1 MDKSSNAAKLT
12 SVALITLM
20 IGMTASFGLSDGD
33 SIVDL
38 ADSKEFYSHET
49 SNIPGSDSGSVFS
62 NSTMALMEDTT
73 CVVAHD
79 NTLRCWG
86 KIGDG
91 SYQSGYAAIQPVP
104 ALVPGANS
112 PFWPAQ
118 RSIDHNVTAEWV
130 AIDGSALH
138 SCGITASPVSTPI
151 EPARYNLLCWG
162 EGDNYNLNA
171 CYGNCHI
178 PQKPALPLN
187 THTVEVATGYRHTC
201 SISPVRGQ
209 DIDDSSVYCWGRNW
223 NGQLGQGNYYDD
235 RTPDVVPLPQGSVP
249 VSIASGYSHSCTL
262 LSDGEAMCWGNNDAG
277 QLGTVSLVNESSPAS
292 VRVTPVGSSI
302 AQIVAGGNSTCAL
315 LDDGSV
321 SCWGSNWQG
330 ILGDGTTTSTW
341 STSSNVILPTGRTA
355 ISIDMHYQSAC
366 AILDDNSLYCW
377 GSNNVG
383 QLGQTATGNSYDSA
397 GGRISTL
404 PVEIDLGQGVASV
417 AVGYNHTC
425 AITLAEELFC
435 WGRNNWGQ
443 IGIGNFSYSEPSNNG
458 LVDLGPTDWACTGN
472 CLPGFTP
479 NSSLPSQAPGL
490 SDRDPD
496 GDGIMSLFDSHPL
509 ISDCEAG
516 YFSTD
521 NTGCIPA
528 DPGHYVPSSGQV
540 SQIPC
545 PIGTYQPNGGQSEC
559 MDASPG
565 HYTIVP
571 ISATE
576 QYPCHAGTY
585 LPSSGQYAENDT
597 VSGYA
602 FDTRPIDGLGTL
614 VAEICISNSPGHYSD
629 FGSPDEVPCPPGT
642 YQPNPGYTYCI
653 ETTPGYYTGD
663 SGNTGETPC
672 EGGTYQPNPGQS
684 SCFSASPGHKA
695 SPNSLQQDECTPGTY
710 SDEFGLEECK
720 LADPGY
726 YTTEFGATT
735 QTPCLPGEYQP
746 TPGQT
751 SCIATYPGHYSSE
764 PGTAHQIGCEPGT
777 FETERGAT
785 SCSGVTDPG
794 HYSQLGA
801 SSQQECEPGT
811 YAPYSAMGECTLSDP
826 GSHVPLNAS
835 LDQLPCPPGQYQPN
849 SGESSCLSAEPG
861 HYSGEGA
868 TQQVACQPGSF
879 QSQSEA
885 TSCELAQPGNFVIES
900 GATEDTPCGPGEYQ
914 DEPGAIT
921 CKPAGPGTYSDS
933 PGLAEPTPCPPGT
946 YQPLTGQS
954 ECTLADRGQHV
965 PERGATSQTPCE
977 RGTYQPES
985 GMSEC
990 LDASPG
996 HFVSKTG
1003 QTSQEPCLPGNFQP
1017 LPGAV
1022 GCIAAEPGNYVAEA
1036 GASSQTACASGETQS
1051 QYGQTSC
1058 EEGEQLVMIVGGVA
1072 GLAIVLMVLFMQSQ
1086 KKPKGRV
1093 RKGAKRRKQAPRP
1106 RKVRESS
1113 EEE

>member
-1 MDKSSNAAKLT
+1 MDKPSNTAKLT

-20 IGMTASFGLSDGD
+20 IGMTASFGFSEGD
-33 SIVDL
+33 SATELD
-38 ADSKEFYSHET
+38 DSEQFYSHV
-49 SNIPGSDSGSVFS
+49 SSHIPGSDSGSVFS
-62 NSTMALMEDTT
+62 NSTMAVMEGTT

-86 KIGDG
+86 RIGDG

-104 ALVPGANS
+104 ELVTGANS

-138 SCGITASPVSTPI
+138 SCGITATPVTTPI
-151 EPARYNLLCWG
+151 EDELSNLLCWG
-162 EGDNYNLNA
+162 QGDNYNLD

-178 PQKPALPLN
+178 PQTPAFPSN
-187 THTVEVATGYRHTC
+187 VHTVEVATGYMHTC
-201 SISPVRGQ
+201 SISPARGQ

-223 NGQLGQGNYYDD
+223 NGQLGHGDYIDD
-235 RTPDVVPLPQGSVP
+235 PLPDTVSLPQGSVP
-249 VSIASGYSHSCTL
+249 TSIVSGYSHSCTL

-277 QLGTVSLVNESSPAS
+277 QLGTISLLNESSPAS
-292 VRVTPVGSSI
+292 VRITPSASSI

-315 LDDGSV
+315 MDDGSV
-321 SCWGSNWQG
+321 RCWGGNSKG
-330 ILGDGTTTSTW
+330 ELGDGTTTSSW
-341 STSSNVILPTGRTA
+341 DASSSVILPTGRTA
-355 ISIDMHYQSAC
+355 ISIDMHYQNVC
-366 AILDDNSLYCW
+366 AILDDNSLFCW

-383 QLGQTATGNSYDSA
+383 QLGQMTTGNSYDSV

-425 AITLAEELFC
+425 AITLAEDLFC
-435 WGRNNWGQ
+435 WGKNNWGQ
-443 IGIGNFSYSEPSNNG
+443 IGIGNYSNSVSASNG

-472 CLPGFTP
+472 CLPNFTP

-496 GDGIMSLFDSHPL
+496 GDGMMSLFDPYPL
-509 ISDCEAG
+509 ISNCEAG
-516 YFSTD
+516 HYATD

-528 DPGHYVPSSGQV
+528 DPGHYVPSSGQN

-545 PIGTYQPNGGQSEC
+545 PIGTYQPNSGQSEC

-565 HYTIVP
+565 YYTIIP
-571 ISATE
+571 TAAIE

-602 FDTRPIDGLGTL
+602 FDSRLIDGHGTL

-642 YQPNPGYTYCI
+642 YQPNSGYTYCI
-653 ETTPGYYTGD
+653 QTTPGYFTGD
-663 SGNTGETPC
+663 SGNTVETPC

-684 SCFSASPGHKA
+684 SCFFASPGHQA
-695 SPNSLQQDECTPGTY
+695 PPNSLQQDECTPGTY

-720 LADPGY
+720 MADPGY
-726 YTTEFGATT
+726 YVTEFGATT

-751 SCIATYPGHYSSE
+751 SCIATYSGHYSSE
-764 PGTAHQIGCEPGT
+764 PGTAFQIGCEPGT

-785 SCSGVTDPG
+785 SCSGVTEPG

-811 YAPYSAMGECTLSDP
+811 YAPYSGMGECLLSDP
-826 GSHVPLNAS
+826 GSHVPLNSS
-835 LDQLPCPPGQYQPN
+835 LDQLPCPPGHYQPY
-849 SGESSCLSAEPG
+849 SGQATCLSAEPG
-861 HYSGEGA
+861 HYSEEGA
-868 TQQVACQPGSF
+868 TEQMACQPGSY

-885 TSCELAQPGNFVIES
+885 TSCDMSQPGNFVPQS
-900 GATEDTPCGPGEYQ
+900 AATEQTPCAPGEYQ
-914 DEPGAIT
+914 NEPGAII
-921 CKPAGPGTYSDS
+921 CIPADQGTYSDS
-933 PGLAEPTPCPPGT
+933 SGLAEATPCPPGT
-946 YQPLTGQS
+946 YQPLTAQA
-954 ECTLADRGQHV
+954 ECILADRGHHV
-965 PERGATSQTPCE
+965 AEAGAISQTPCE

-990 LDASPG
+990 LSATRG
-996 HFVSKTG
+996 HYVSDTG
-1003 QTSQEPCLPGNFQP
+1003 QISQVPCTPGNFQP
-1017 LPGAV
+1017 MTGAV
-1022 GCIAAEPGNYVAEA
+1022 GCVAAEPGHFVADS
-1036 GASSQTACASGETQS
+1036 ASFSQTACSNGETQS
-1051 QYGQTSC
+1051 KYGQTSC
-1058 EEGEQLVMIVGGVA
+1058 EEGSDLVMIVGGIAAVA
-1072 GLAIVLMVLFMQSQ
+1072 VLLMIMFMQSQ
-1086 KKPKGRV
+1086 KKPKRIGM
-1093 RKGAKRRKQAPRP
+1093 KGGKRRKKTQGPRQ
-1106 RKVRESS
+1106 VHDT

>member
-1 MDKSSNAAKLT
+1 MDKPSNTAKLT

-20 IGMTASFGLSDGD
+20 IGMTASFGFSEGD
-33 SIVDL
+33 SATELD
-38 ADSKEFYSHET
+38 DSEQFYSHV
-49 SNIPGSDSGSVFS
+49 SSHIPGSDSGSVFS
-62 NSTMALMEDTT
+62 NSTMAVMEGTT

-86 KIGDG
+86 RIGDG

-104 ALVPGANS
+104 ELVTGANS

-138 SCGITASPVSTPI
+138 SCGITATPVTTPI
-151 EPARYNLLCWG
+151 EDELSNLLCWG
-162 EGDNYNLNA
+162 QGDNYNLD

-178 PQKPALPLN
+178 PQTPAFPSN
-187 THTVEVATGYRHTC
+187 VHTVEVATGYMHTC
-201 SISPVRGQ
+201 SISPARGQ

-223 NGQLGQGNYYDD
+223 NGQLGHGDYIDD
-235 RTPDVVPLPQGSVP
+235 PLPDTVSLPQGSVP
-249 VSIASGYSHSCTL
+249 TSIVSGYSHSCTL

-277 QLGTVSLVNESSPAS
+277 QLGTISLLNESSPAS
-292 VRVTPVGSSI
+292 VRITPSASSI

-315 LDDGSV
+315 MDDGSV
-321 SCWGSNWQG
+321 RCWGGNSKG
-330 ILGDGTTTSTW
+330 ELGDGTTTSSW
-341 STSSNVILPTGRTA
+341 DASSSVILPTGRTA
-355 ISIDMHYQSAC
+355 ISIDMHYQNVC
-366 AILDDNSLYCW
+366 AILDDNSLFCW

-383 QLGQTATGNSYDSA
+383 QLGQMTTGNSYDSV

-425 AITLAEELFC
+425 AITLAEDLFC
-435 WGRNNWGQ
+435 WGKNNWGQ
-443 IGIGNFSYSEPSNNG
+443 IGIGNYSNSVSASNG

-472 CLPGFTP
+472 CLPNFTP

-496 GDGIMSLFDSHPL
+496 GDGMMSLFDPYPL
-509 ISDCEAG
+509 ISNCEAG
-516 YFSTD
+516 HYATD

-528 DPGHYVPSSGQV
+528 DPGHYVPSSGQN

-545 PIGTYQPNGGQSEC
+545 PIGTYQPNSGQSEC

-565 HYTIVP
+565 YYTIIP
-571 ISATE
+571 TAAIE

-602 FDTRPIDGLGTL
+602 FDSRLIDGHGTL

-642 YQPNPGYTYCI
+642 YQPNSGYTYCI
-653 ETTPGYYTGD
+653 QTTPGYFTGD
-663 SGNTGETPC
+663 SGNTVETPC

-684 SCFSASPGHKA
+684 SCFFASPGYQA
-695 SPNSLQQDECTPGTY
+695 PPNSLQQDECTPGTY

-720 LADPGY
+720 MADPGY
-726 YTTEFGATT
+726 YVTEFGATT

-751 SCIATYPGHYSSE
+751 SCIATYSGHYSSE
-764 PGTAHQIGCEPGT
+764 PGTAFQIGCEPGT

-785 SCSGVTDPG
+785 SCSGVTEPG

-811 YAPYSAMGECTLSDP
+811 YAPYSGMGECLLSDP
-826 GSHVPLNAS
+826 GSHVPLNSS
-835 LDQLPCPPGQYQPN
+835 LDQLPCPPGHYQSY
-849 SGESSCLSAEPG
+849 SGQATCLSAEPG
-861 HYSGEGA
+861 HYSEEGA
-868 TQQVACQPGSF
+868 TEQMACQPGSY

-885 TSCELAQPGNFVIES
+885 TSCDMSQPGNFVPQS
-900 GATEDTPCGPGEYQ
+900 AATEQTPCAPGEYQ
-914 DEPGAIT
+914 NEPGAII
-921 CKPAGPGTYSDS
+921 CIPADQGTYSDS
-933 PGLAEPTPCPPGT
+933 SGLAEATPCPPGT
-946 YQPLTGQS
+946 YQPLTAQA
-954 ECTLADRGQHV
+954 ECILADRGHHV
-965 PERGATSQTPCE
+965 AEAGAISQTPCE

-990 LDASPG
+990 LSATRG
-996 HFVSKTG
+996 HYVSDTG
-1003 QTSQEPCLPGNFQP
+1003 QISQVPCTPGNFQP
-1017 LPGAV
+1017 MTGAV
-1022 GCIAAEPGNYVAEA
+1022 GCVAAEPGHFVADS
-1036 GASSQTACASGETQS
+1036 ASFSQTACSNGETQS
-1051 QYGQTSC
+1051 KYGQTSC
-1058 EEGEQLVMIVGGVA
+1058 EEGSDLVMIVGGIAAVA
-1072 GLAIVLMVLFMQSQ
+1072 VLLMIMFMQSQ
-1086 KKPKGRV
+1086 KKPKRIGK
-1093 RKGAKRRKQAPRP
+1093 KGGKRRKKTQGPRQ
-1106 RKVRESS
+1106 VHDT

>member
-1 MDKSSNAAKLT
+1 MDKPLNTAKLT

-20 IGMTASFGLSDGD
+20 IGMTASFGLSEGD
-33 SIVDL
+33 SATELD
-38 ADSKEFYSHET
+38 DSKQFYSHVT
-49 SNIPGSDSGSVFS
+49 SHIPGSDSGSVFS
-62 NSTMALMEDTT
+62 NSTMAVMEGTT

-86 KIGDG
+86 RIGDG
-91 SYQSGYAAIQPVP
+91 TYQSGYAAIQPVP
-104 ALVPGANS
+104 ELIAGANS

-138 SCGITASPVSTPI
+138 SCGITATPVTTPI
-151 EPARYNLLCWG
+151 EDELSNLLCWG
-162 EGDNYNLNA
+162 QGDNYNLD
-171 CYGNCHI
+171 CFGNCHI
-178 PQKPALPLN
+178 PQTPELPSN
-187 THTVEVATGYRHTC
+187 THTVEVATGYLHTC
-201 SISPVRGQ
+201 SISPARGQ

-223 NGQLGQGNYYDD
+223 NGQLGHGDYIDD
-235 RTPDVVPLPQGSVP
+235 PLPDTVSLPQGSVP
-249 VSIASGYSHSCTL
+249 TSIVSGYSHSCTL
-262 LSDGEAMCWGNNDAG
+262 LSDGQAMCWGNNDAG
-277 QLGTVSLVNESSPAS
+277 QLGTISLLNESSPAS
-292 VRVTPVGSSI
+292 VRITPSASSI

-315 LDDGSV
+315 MDDGSV
-321 SCWGSNWQG
+321 RCWGGNSKG
-330 ILGDGTTTSTW
+330 ELGDGTTTSSW
-341 STSSNVILPTGRTA
+341 DSSSSVILPTGRTA
-355 ISIDMHYQSAC
+355 ISIDMHYQNVC
-366 AILDDNSLYCW
+366 AILDDNSLFCW

-383 QLGQTATGNSYDSA
+383 QLGQMTTGNSYDSV

-425 AITLAEELFC
+425 AITLAEDLFC
-435 WGRNNWGQ
+435 WGQNNWGQ
-443 IGIGNFSYSEPSNNG
+443 IGIGNYSNTVSASNG

-472 CLPGFTP
+472 CLPNFTP

-496 GDGIMSLFDSHPL
+496 GDGMMSLFDPYPL
-509 ISDCEAG
+509 ISNCEAG
-516 YFSTD
+516 HYATD
-521 NTGCIPA
+521 NTACIPA
-528 DPGHYVPSSGQV
+528 DPGYYVPSSGQN

-545 PIGTYQPNGGQSEC
+545 PIGTYQPNSGQSEC

-565 HYTIVP
+565 YYTIIP
-571 ISATE
+571 TAAIE

-602 FDTRPIDGLGTL
+602 FDSRLIDGHGTL

-629 FGSPDEVPCPPGT
+629 FGSPDEVPCPPGS
-642 YQPNPGYTYCI
+642 YQPNSGYTYCI
-653 ETTPGYYTGD
+653 QTTPGYFTSD
-663 SGNTGETPC
+663 SGNTVETPC

-684 SCFSASPGHKA
+684 SCFFASPGYQA

-720 LADPGY
+720 MADPGY
-726 YTTEFGATT
+726 YATEFGATT

-751 SCIATYPGHYSSE
+751 SCIATYSGHYSSE
-764 PGTAHQIGCEPGT
+764 PGTAFQIGCEPGT

-785 SCSGVTDPG
+785 SCSGVTETG

-811 YAPYSAMGECTLSDP
+811 YAPYSGMGECLLSDP
-826 GSHVPLNAS
+826 GSHVPLNSS
-835 LDQLPCPPGQYQPN
+835 LDQLPCPPGHYQPY
-849 SGESSCLSAEPG
+849 SGQATCLSAEPG
-861 HYSGEGA
+861 HYSEEGA
-868 TQQVACQPGSF
+868 IEQMACQPGSY

-885 TSCELAQPGNFVIES
+885 TSCDMSQPGNFVPQSAAIEQ
-900 GATEDTPCGPGEYQ
+900 TPCAPGEYQ
-914 DEPGAIT
+914 NEPGAII
-921 CKPAGPGTYSDS
+921 CIPADQGTYSDFS
-933 PGLAEPTPCPPGT
+933 GLAEATPCPPGT
-946 YQPLTGQS
+946 YQPLTAQA
-954 ECTLADRGQHV
+954 ECILADRGHHV
-965 PERGATSQTPCE
+965 AEAGAISQTPCE

-1022 GCIAAEPGNYVAEA
+1022 GCIAAEPGNFVAVA
-1036 GASSQTACASGETQS
+1036 GAISQTACSSGETQPE
-1051 QYGQTSC
+1051 YGQTSC
-1058 EEGEQLVMIVGGVA
+1058 EEGNQLVIIAGGVA
-1072 GLAIVLMVLFMQSQ
+1072 VLVIVLMVFFMQSQ

-1093 RKGAKRRKQAPRP
+1093 RKGSKRRKTAPSP
-1106 RKVRESS
+1106 RQVRLSS

>member
-1 MDKSSNAAKLT
+1 MDKPSNTAKLT

-20 IGMTASFGLSDGD
+20 IGMTASFGFSEGD
-33 SIVDL
+33 SATELD
-38 ADSKEFYSHET
+38 DSEQFYSHV
-49 SNIPGSDSGSVFS
+49 SSHIPGSDSGSVFS
-62 NSTMALMEDTT
+62 NSTMAVMEGTT

-86 KIGDG
+86 RIGDG

-104 ALVPGANS
+104 ELVTGANS

-138 SCGITASPVSTPI
+138 SCGITATPVTTPI
-151 EPARYNLLCWG
+151 EDELSNLLCWG
-162 EGDNYNLNA
+162 QGDNYNLD

-178 PQKPALPLN
+178 PQTPAFPSN
-187 THTVEVATGYRHTC
+187 VHTVEVATGYMHTC
-201 SISPVRGQ
+201 SISPARGQ

-223 NGQLGQGNYYDD
+223 NGQLGHGDYIDD
-235 RTPDVVPLPQGSVP
+235 PLPDTVSLPQGSVP
-249 VSIASGYSHSCTL
+249 TSIVSGYSHSCTL

-277 QLGTVSLVNESSPAS
+277 QLGTISLLNESSPAS
-292 VRVTPVGSSI
+292 VRITPSASSI

-315 LDDGSV
+315 MDDGSV
-321 SCWGSNWQG
+321 RCWGGNSKG
-330 ILGDGTTTSTW
+330 ELGDGTTTSSW
-341 STSSNVILPTGRTA
+341 DASSSVILPTGRTA
-355 ISIDMHYQSAC
+355 ISIDMHYQNVC
-366 AILDDNSLYCW
+366 AILDDNSLFCW

-383 QLGQTATGNSYDSA
+383 QLGQMTTGNSYDSV

-425 AITLAEELFC
+425 AITLAEDLFC
-435 WGRNNWGQ
+435 WGKNNWGQ
-443 IGIGNFSYSEPSNNG
+443 IGIGNYSNSVSASNG

-472 CLPGFTP
+472 CLPNFTP

-496 GDGIMSLFDSHPL
+496 GDGMMSLFDPYPL
-509 ISDCEAG
+509 ISNCEAG
-516 YFSTD
+516 HYATD

-528 DPGHYVPSSGQV
+528 DPGHYVPSSGQN

-545 PIGTYQPNGGQSEC
+545 PIGTYQPNSGQSEC

-565 HYTIVP
+565 YYTIIP
-571 ISATE
+571 TAAIE

-602 FDTRPIDGLGTL
+602 FDSRLIDGHGTL

-642 YQPNPGYTYCI
+642 YQPNSGYTYCI
-653 ETTPGYYTGD
+653 QTTPGYFTGD
-663 SGNTGETPC
+663 SGNTVETPC

-684 SCFSASPGHKA
+684 SCFFASPGYQA
-695 SPNSLQQDECTPGTY
+695 PPNSLQQDECTPGTY

-720 LADPGY
+720 MADPGY
-726 YTTEFGATT
+726 YVTEFGATT

-751 SCIATYPGHYSSE
+751 SCIATYSGHYSSE
-764 PGTAHQIGCEPGT
+764 PGTAFQIGCEPGT

-785 SCSGVTDPG
+785 SCSGVTEPG

-811 YAPYSAMGECTLSDP
+811 YAPYSGMGECLLSDP
-826 GSHVPLNAS
+826 GSHVPLNSS
-835 LDQLPCPPGQYQPN
+835 LDQLPCPPGHYQPY
-849 SGESSCLSAEPG
+849 SGQATCLSAEPG
-861 HYSGEGA
+861 HYSEEGA
-868 TQQVACQPGSF
+868 TEQMACQPGSY
-879 QSQSEA
+879 QSQSET
-885 TSCELAQPGNFVIES
+885 TSCDMSQPGNFVPQS
-900 GATEDTPCGPGEYQ
+900 AATEQTPCAPGEYQ
-914 DEPGAIT
+914 NEPGAII
-921 CKPAGPGTYSDS
+921 CIPADQGTYSDS
-933 PGLAEPTPCPPGT
+933 SGLAEATPCPPGT
-946 YQPLTGQS
+946 YQPLTAQA
-954 ECTLADRGQHV
+954 ECILADRGHHV
-965 PERGATSQTPCE
+965 AEAGAISQTPCE

-990 LDASPG
+990 LSATRG
-996 HFVSKTG
+996 HYVSDTG
-1003 QTSQEPCLPGNFQP
+1003 QISQVPCTPGNFQP
-1017 LPGAV
+1017 MTGAV
-1022 GCIAAEPGNYVAEA
+1022 GCVAAEPGHFVADS
-1036 GASSQTACASGETQS
+1036 ASFSQTACSNGETQS
-1051 QYGQTSC
+1051 KYGQTSC
-1058 EEGEQLVMIVGGVA
+1058 EEGSDLVMIVGGIAAVA
-1072 GLAIVLMVLFMQSQ
+1072 VLLMIMFMQSQ
-1086 KKPKGRV
+1086 KKPKRIGK
-1093 RKGAKRRKQAPRP
+1093 KGGKRRKKTQGPRQ
-1106 RKVRESS
+1106 VHDT

>member
-1 MDKSSNAAKLT
+1 MDKPSNTAKLT
-12 SVALITLM
+12 SMALITLM
-20 IGMTASFGLSDGD
+20 IGMTASFGFSEGD
-33 SIVDL
+33 SATELD
-38 ADSKEFYSHET
+38 DSEQFYSHV
-49 SNIPGSDSGSVFS
+49 SSHIPGSDSGSVFS
-62 NSTMALMEDTT
+62 NSTMAVMEGTT

-86 KIGDG
+86 RIGDG

-104 ALVPGANS
+104 ELVTGANS

-138 SCGITASPVSTPI
+138 SCGITATPVTTPI
-151 EPARYNLLCWG
+151 EDELSNLLCWG
-162 EGDNYNLNA
+162 QGDNYNLD

-178 PQKPALPLN
+178 PQTPAFPSN
-187 THTVEVATGYRHTC
+187 VHTVEVATGYMHTC
-201 SISPVRGQ
+201 SISPARGQ

-223 NGQLGQGNYYDD
+223 NGQLGHGDYIDD
-235 RTPDVVPLPQGSVP
+235 PLPDTVSLPQGSVP
-249 VSIASGYSHSCTL
+249 TSIVSGYSHSCTL

-277 QLGTVSLVNESSPAS
+277 QLGTISLLNESSPAS
-292 VRVTPVGSSI
+292 VRITPSASSI

-315 LDDGSV
+315 MDDGSV
-321 SCWGSNWQG
+321 RCWGGNSKG
-330 ILGDGTTTSTW
+330 ELGDGTTTSSW
-341 STSSNVILPTGRTA
+341 DASSSVILPTGRTA
-355 ISIDMHYQSAC
+355 ISIDMHYQNVC
-366 AILDDNSLYCW
+366 AILDDNSLFCW

-383 QLGQTATGNSYDSA
+383 QLGQMTTGNSYDSV

-425 AITLAEELFC
+425 AITLAEDLFC
-435 WGRNNWGQ
+435 WGKNNWGQ
-443 IGIGNFSYSEPSNNG
+443 IGIGNYSNSVSASNG

-472 CLPGFTP
+472 CLPNFTP

-496 GDGIMSLFDSHPL
+496 GDGMMSLFDPYPL
-509 ISDCEAG
+509 ISNCEAG
-516 YFSTD
+516 HYATD

-528 DPGHYVPSSGQV
+528 DPGHYVPSSGQN

-545 PIGTYQPNGGQSEC
+545 PIGTYQPNSGQSEC

-565 HYTIVP
+565 YYTIIP
-571 ISATE
+571 TAAIE

-602 FDTRPIDGLGTL
+602 FDSRLIDGHGTL

-642 YQPNPGYTYCI
+642 YQPNSGYTYCI
-653 ETTPGYYTGD
+653 QTTPGYFTGD
-663 SGNTGETPC
+663 SGNTVETPC

-684 SCFSASPGHKA
+684 SCFFASPGYQA
-695 SPNSLQQDECTPGTY
+695 PPNSLQQDECTPGTY

-720 LADPGY
+720 MADPGY
-726 YTTEFGATT
+726 YVTEFGATT

-751 SCIATYPGHYSSE
+751 SCIATYSGHYSSE
-764 PGTAHQIGCEPGT
+764 PGTAFQIGCEPGT

-785 SCSGVTDPG
+785 SCSGVTEPG

-811 YAPYSAMGECTLSDP
+811 YAPYSGMGECLLSDP
-826 GSHVPLNAS
+826 GSHVPLNSS
-835 LDQLPCPPGQYQPN
+835 LDQLPCPPGHYQPY
-849 SGESSCLSAEPG
+849 SGQATCLSAEPG
-861 HYSGEGA
+861 HYSEEGA
-868 TQQVACQPGSF
+868 TEQMACQPGSY

-885 TSCELAQPGNFVIES
+885 TSCDMSQPGNFVPQS
-900 GATEDTPCGPGEYQ
+900 AATEQTPCAPGEYQ
-914 DEPGAIT
+914 NEPGAII
-921 CKPAGPGTYSDS
+921 CIPADQGTYSDS
-933 PGLAEPTPCPPGT
+933 SGLAEATPCPPGT
-946 YQPLTGQS
+946 YQPLTAQA
-954 ECTLADRGQHV
+954 ECILADRGHHV
-965 PERGATSQTPCE
+965 AEAGAISQTPCE

-990 LDASPG
+990 LSATRG
-996 HFVSKTG
+996 HYVSDTG
-1003 QTSQEPCLPGNFQP
+1003 QISQVPCTPGNFQP
-1017 LPGAV
+1017 MTGAV
-1022 GCIAAEPGNYVAEA
+1022 GCVAAEPGHFVADS
-1036 GASSQTACASGETQS
+1036 ASFSQTACSNGETQS
-1051 QYGQTSC
+1051 KYGQTSC
-1058 EEGEQLVMIVGGVA
+1058 EEGSDLVMIVGGIAAVA
-1072 GLAIVLMVLFMQSQ
+1072 VLLMIMFMQSQ
-1086 KKPKGRV
+1086 KKPKRIGK
-1093 RKGAKRRKQAPRP
+1093 KGGKRRKKTQGPRQ
-1106 RKVRESS
+1106 VHDT

>member
-1 MDKSSNAAKLT
+1 MDKPSNTAKLT

-20 IGMTASFGLSDGD
+20 IGMTASFGFSEGD
-33 SIVDL
+33 SATELD
-38 ADSKEFYSHET
+38 DSEQFYSHV
-49 SNIPGSDSGSVFS
+49 SSHIPGSDSGSVFS
-62 NSTMALMEDTT
+62 NSTMAVMEGTT

-86 KIGDG
+86 RIGDG

-104 ALVPGANS
+104 ELVTGANS

-138 SCGITASPVSTPI
+138 SCGITATPVTTPI
-151 EPARYNLLCWG
+151 EDELSNLLCWG
-162 EGDNYNLNA
+162 QGDNYNLD

-178 PQKPALPLN
+178 PQTPAFPSN
-187 THTVEVATGYRHTC
+187 VHTVEVATGYMHTC
-201 SISPVRGQ
+201 SISPARGQ

-223 NGQLGQGNYYDD
+223 NGQLGHGDYIDD
-235 RTPDVVPLPQGSVP
+235 PLPDTVSLPQGSVP
-249 VSIASGYSHSCTL
+249 TSIVSGYSHSCTL

-277 QLGTVSLVNESSPAS
+277 QLGTISLLNESSPAS
-292 VRVTPVGSSI
+292 VRITPSASSI

-315 LDDGSV
+315 MDDGSV
-321 SCWGSNWQG
+321 RCWGGNSKG
-330 ILGDGTTTSTW
+330 ELGDGTTTSSW
-341 STSSNVILPTGRTA
+341 DASSSVILPTGRTA
-355 ISIDMHYQSAC
+355 ISIDMHYQNVC
-366 AILDDNSLYCW
+366 AILDDNSLFCW

-383 QLGQTATGNSYDSA
+383 QLGQMTTGNSYDSV

-425 AITLAEELFC
+425 AITLAEDLFC
-435 WGRNNWGQ
+435 WGKNNWGQ
-443 IGIGNFSYSEPSNNG
+443 IGIGNYSNSVSASNG

-472 CLPGFTP
+472 CLPNFTP

-496 GDGIMSLFDSHPL
+496 GDGMMSLFDPYPL
-509 ISDCEAG
+509 ISNCEAG
-516 YFSTD
+516 HYATD

-528 DPGHYVPSSGQV
+528 DPGHYVPSSGQN

-545 PIGTYQPNGGQSEC
+545 PIGTYQPNSGQSEC

-565 HYTIVP
+565 YYTIIP
-571 ISATE
+571 TAAIE

-602 FDTRPIDGLGTL
+602 FDSRLIDGHGTL

-642 YQPNPGYTYCI
+642 YQPNSGYTYCI
-653 ETTPGYYTGD
+653 QTTPGYFTGD
-663 SGNTGETPC
+663 SGNTVETPC

-684 SCFSASPGHKA
+684 SCFFASPGYQA
-695 SPNSLQQDECTPGTY
+695 PPNSLQQDECTPGTY

-720 LADPGY
+720 MADPGY
-726 YTTEFGATT
+726 YVTEFGATT

-751 SCIATYPGHYSSE
+751 SCIATYSGHYSSE
-764 PGTAHQIGCEPGT
+764 PGTAFQIGCEPGT

-785 SCSGVTDPG
+785 SCSGVTEPG

-811 YAPYSAMGECTLSDP
+811 YAPYSGMGECLLSDP
-826 GSHVPLNAS
+826 GSHVPLNSS
-835 LDQLPCPPGQYQPN
+835 LDQLPCPPGHYQPY
-849 SGESSCLSAEPG
+849 SGQATCLSAEPG
-861 HYSGEGA
+861 HYSEEGA
-868 TQQVACQPGSF
+868 TEQMACQPGSY

-885 TSCELAQPGNFVIES
+885 TSCDMSQPGNFVPQS
-900 GATEDTPCGPGEYQ
+900 AATEQTPCAPGEYQ
-914 DEPGAIT
+914 NEPGAII
-921 CKPAGPGTYSDS
+921 CIPADQGTYSDS
-933 PGLAEPTPCPPGT
+933 SGLAEATPCPPGT
-946 YQPLTGQS
+946 YQPLTAQA
-954 ECTLADRGQHV
+954 ECILADRGHHV
-965 PERGATSQTPCE
+965 AEAGAISQTPCE

-990 LDASPG
+990 LSATRG
-996 HFVSKTG
+996 HYVSDTG
-1003 QTSQEPCLPGNFQP
+1003 QISQVPCTPGNFQP
-1017 LPGAV
+1017 MTGAV
-1022 GCIAAEPGNYVAEA
+1022 GCVAAEPGHFVADS
-1036 GASSQTACASGETQS
+1036 ASFSQTACSNGETQS
-1051 QYGQTSC
+1051 KYGQTSC
-1058 EEGEQLVMIVGGVA
+1058 EEGSDLVMIVGGIAAVA
-1072 GLAIVLMVLFMQSQ
+1072 VLLMIMFMQSQ
-1086 KKPKGRV
+1086 KKPKRIGK
-1093 RKGAKRRKQAPRP
+1093 KGGKRRKKTQGPRQ
-1106 RKVRESS
+1106 VHDA

>member
-1 MDKSSNAAKLT
+1 MDKPSNTAKLT
-12 SVALITLM
+12 SMALITLM
-20 IGMTASFGLSDGD
+20 IGMTASFGFSEGD
-33 SIVDL
+33 SATELD
-38 ADSKEFYSHET
+38 DSEQFYSHV
-49 SNIPGSDSGSVFS
+49 SSHIPGSDSGSVFS
-62 NSTMALMEDTT
+62 NSTMAVMEGTT

-86 KIGDG
+86 RIGDG

-104 ALVPGANS
+104 ELVTGANS

-138 SCGITASPVSTPI
+138 SCGITATPVTTPI
-151 EPARYNLLCWG
+151 EDELSNLLCWG
-162 EGDNYNLNA
+162 QGDNYNLD

-178 PQKPALPLN
+178 PQTPAFPSN
-187 THTVEVATGYRHTC
+187 VHTVEVATGYMHTC
-201 SISPVRGQ
+201 SISPARGQ

-223 NGQLGQGNYYDD
+223 NGQLGHGDYIDD
-235 RTPDVVPLPQGSVP
+235 PLPDTVSLPQGSVP
-249 VSIASGYSHSCTL
+249 TSIVSGYSHSCTL

-277 QLGTVSLVNESSPAS
+277 QLGTISLLNESSPAS
-292 VRVTPVGSSI
+292 VRITPSASSI

-315 LDDGSV
+315 MDDGSV
-321 SCWGSNWQG
+321 RCWGGNSKG
-330 ILGDGTTTSTW
+330 ELGDGTTTSSW
-341 STSSNVILPTGRTA
+341 DASSSVILPTGRTA
-355 ISIDMHYQSAC
+355 ISIDMHYQNVC
-366 AILDDNSLYCW
+366 AILDDNSLFCW

-383 QLGQTATGNSYDSA
+383 QLGQMTTGNSYDSV

-425 AITLAEELFC
+425 AITLAEDLFC
-435 WGRNNWGQ
+435 WGKNNWGQ
-443 IGIGNFSYSEPSNNG
+443 IGIGNYSNSVSASNG
-458 LVDLGPTDWACTGN
+458 LVDLGPTDWTCTGN
-472 CLPGFTP
+472 CLPNFTP

-496 GDGIMSLFDSHPL
+496 GDGMMSLFDPYPL
-509 ISDCEAG
+509 ISNCEAG
-516 YFSTD
+516 HYATD

-528 DPGHYVPSSGQV
+528 DPGHYVPSSGQN

-545 PIGTYQPNGGQSEC
+545 PIGTYQPNSGQSEC

-565 HYTIVP
+565 YYTIIP
-571 ISATE
+571 TAAIE

-602 FDTRPIDGLGTL
+602 FDSRLIDGHGTL

-642 YQPNPGYTYCI
+642 YQPNSGYTYCI
-653 ETTPGYYTGD
+653 QTTPGYFTGD
-663 SGNTGETPC
+663 SGNTVETPC

-684 SCFSASPGHKA
+684 SCFFASPGYQA
-695 SPNSLQQDECTPGTY
+695 PPNSLQQDECTPGTY

-720 LADPGY
+720 MADPGY
-726 YTTEFGATT
+726 YVTEFGATT

-751 SCIATYPGHYSSE
+751 SCIATYSGHYSSE
-764 PGTAHQIGCEPGT
+764 PGTAFQIGCEPGT

-785 SCSGVTDPG
+785 SCSGVTEPG

-811 YAPYSAMGECTLSDP
+811 YAPYSGMGECLLSDP
-826 GSHVPLNAS
+826 GSHVPLNSS
-835 LDQLPCPPGQYQPN
+835 LDQLPCPPGHYQPY
-849 SGESSCLSAEPG
+849 SGQATCLSAEPG
-861 HYSGEGA
+861 HYSEEGA
-868 TQQVACQPGSF
+868 TEQMACQPGSY

-885 TSCELAQPGNFVIES
+885 TSCDMSQPGNFVPQS
-900 GATEDTPCGPGEYQ
+900 AATEQTPCAPGEYQ
-914 DEPGAIT
+914 NEPGAII
-921 CKPAGPGTYSDS
+921 CIPADQGTYSDS
-933 PGLAEPTPCPPGT
+933 SGLAEATPCPPGT
-946 YQPLTGQS
+946 YQPLTAQA
-954 ECTLADRGQHV
+954 ECILADRGHHV
-965 PERGATSQTPCE
+965 AEAGAISQTPCE

-990 LDASPG
+990 LSATRG
-996 HFVSKTG
+996 HYVSDTG
-1003 QTSQEPCLPGNFQP
+1003 QISQVPCTPGNFQP
-1017 LPGAV
+1017 MTGAV
-1022 GCIAAEPGNYVAEA
+1022 GCVAAEPGHFVADS
-1036 GASSQTACASGETQS
+1036 ASFSQTACSNGETQS
-1051 QYGQTSC
+1051 KYGQTSC
-1058 EEGEQLVMIVGGVA
+1058 EEGSDLVMIVGGIAAVA
-1072 GLAIVLMVLFMQSQ
+1072 VLLMIMFMQSQ
-1086 KKPKGRV
+1086 KKPKRIGK
-1093 RKGAKRRKQAPRP
+1093 KGGKRRKKTQGPRQ
-1106 RKVRESS
+1106 VHDT

>member
-1 MDKSSNAAKLT
+1 MDKPSNTAKLT

-20 IGMTASFGLSDGD
+20 IGMTASFGFSEGD
-33 SIVDL
+33 SATELD
-38 ADSKEFYSHET
+38 DSEQFYSHV
-49 SNIPGSDSGSVFS
+49 SSHIPGSDSGSVFS
-62 NSTMALMEDTT
+62 NSTMAVMEGTT

-86 KIGDG
+86 RIGDG

-104 ALVPGANS
+104 ELVTGANS

-138 SCGITASPVSTPI
+138 SCGITATPVTTPI
-151 EPARYNLLCWG
+151 EDELSNLLCWG
-162 EGDNYNLNA
+162 QGDNYNLD

-178 PQKPALPLN
+178 PQTPAFPSN
-187 THTVEVATGYRHTC
+187 VHTVEVATGYMHTC
-201 SISPVRGQ
+201 SISPARGQ

-223 NGQLGQGNYYDD
+223 NGQLGHGDYIDD
-235 RTPDVVPLPQGSVP
+235 PLPDTVSLPQGSVP
-249 VSIASGYSHSCTL
+249 TSIVSGYSHSCTL

-277 QLGTVSLVNESSPAS
+277 QLGTISLLNESSPAS
-292 VRVTPVGSSI
+292 VRITPSASSI

-315 LDDGSV
+315 MDDGSV
-321 SCWGSNWQG
+321 RCWGGNSKG
-330 ILGDGTTTSTW
+330 ELGDGTTTSSW
-341 STSSNVILPTGRTA
+341 DASSSVILPTGRTA
-355 ISIDMHYQSAC
+355 ISIDMHYQNVC
-366 AILDDNSLYCW
+366 AILDDNSLFCW

-383 QLGQTATGNSYDSA
+383 QLGQMTTGNSYDSV

-425 AITLAEELFC
+425 AITLAEDLFC
-435 WGRNNWGQ
+435 WGKNNWGQ
-443 IGIGNFSYSEPSNNG
+443 IGIGNYSNSVSASNG

-472 CLPGFTP
+472 CLPNFTP

-496 GDGIMSLFDSHPL
+496 GDGMMSLFDPYPL
-509 ISDCEAG
+509 ISNCEAG
-516 YFSTD
+516 HYATD

-528 DPGHYVPSSGQV
+528 DPGHYVPSSGQN

-545 PIGTYQPNGGQSEC
+545 PIGTYQPNSGQSEC

-565 HYTIVP
+565 YYTIIP
-571 ISATE
+571 TAAIE

-602 FDTRPIDGLGTL
+602 FDSRLIDGHGTL

-642 YQPNPGYTYCI
+642 YQPNSGYTYCI
-653 ETTPGYYTGD
+653 QTTPGYFTGD
-663 SGNTGETPC
+663 SGNTVETPC

-684 SCFSASPGHKA
+684 SCFFASPGYQA
-695 SPNSLQQDECTPGTY
+695 PPNSLQQDECTPGTY

-720 LADPGY
+720 MADPGY
-726 YTTEFGATT
+726 YVTEFGATT

-751 SCIATYPGHYSSE
+751 SCIATYSGHYSSE
-764 PGTAHQIGCEPGT
+764 PGTAFQIGCEPGT

-785 SCSGVTDPG
+785 SCSGVTEPG

-811 YAPYSAMGECTLSDP
+811 YAPYSGMGECLLSDP
-826 GSHVPLNAS
+826 GSHVPLNSS
-835 LDQLPCPPGQYQPN
+835 LDQLPCPPGHYQPY
-849 SGESSCLSAEPG
+849 SGQATCLSAEPG
-861 HYSGEGA
+861 HYSEEGA
-868 TQQVACQPGSF
+868 TEQMACQPGSY

-885 TSCELAQPGNFVIES
+885 TSCDMSQPGNFVPQS
-900 GATEDTPCGPGEYQ
+900 AATEQTPCAPGEYQ
-914 DEPGAIT
+914 NEPGAII
-921 CKPAGPGTYSDS
+921 CIPADQGTYSDS
-933 PGLAEPTPCPPGT
+933 SGLAEATPCPPGT
-946 YQPLTGQS
+946 YQPLTAQA
-954 ECTLADRGQHV
+954 ECILADRGHHV
-965 PERGATSQTPCE
+965 AEAGAISQTPCE

-990 LDASPG
+990 LSATRG
-996 HFVSKTG
+996 HYVSDTG
-1003 QTSQEPCLPGNFQP
+1003 QISQVPCTPGNFQP
-1017 LPGAV
+1017 MTGAV
-1022 GCIAAEPGNYVAEA
+1022 GCVAAEPGHFVADS
-1036 GASSQTACASGETQS
+1036 ASFSQTACSNGETQS
-1051 QYGQTSC
+1051 KYGQTSC
-1058 EEGEQLVMIVGGVA
+1058 EEGSDLVMIVGGIAAVA
-1072 GLAIVLMVLFMQSQ
+1072 VLLMIMFMQSQ
-1086 KKPKGRV
+1086 KKLKWTGNEGGNS
-1093 RKGAKRRKQAPRP
+1093 RKKIQRP
-1106 RKVRESS
+1106 RQVLDA

>member
-1 MDKSSNAAKLT
+1 MDKPSNTAKLT

-20 IGMTASFGLSDGD
+20 IGMTASFGFSEGD
-33 SIVDL
+33 SATELD
-38 ADSKEFYSHET
+38 DSEQFYSHV
-49 SNIPGSDSGSVFS
+49 SSHIPGSDSGSVFS
-62 NSTMALMEDTT
+62 NSTMAVMEGTT

-86 KIGDG
+86 RIGDG

-104 ALVPGANS
+104 ELVTGANS

-138 SCGITASPVSTPI
+138 SCGITATPVTTPI
-151 EPARYNLLCWG
+151 EDELSNLLCWG
-162 EGDNYNLNA
+162 QGDNYNLD

-178 PQKPALPLN
+178 PQTPAFPSN
-187 THTVEVATGYRHTC
+187 VHTVEVATGYMHTC
-201 SISPVRGQ
+201 SISPARGQ

-223 NGQLGQGNYYDD
+223 NGQLGHGDYIDD
-235 RTPDVVPLPQGSVP
+235 PLPDTVSLPQGSVP
-249 VSIASGYSHSCTL
+249 TSIVSGYSHSCTL

-277 QLGTVSLVNESSPAS
+277 QLGTISLLNESSPAS
-292 VRVTPVGSSI
+292 VRITPSASSI

-315 LDDGSV
+315 MDDGSV
-321 SCWGSNWQG
+321 RCWGGNSKG
-330 ILGDGTTTSTW
+330 ELGDGTTTSSW
-341 STSSNVILPTGRTA
+341 DASSSVILPTGRTA
-355 ISIDMHYQSAC
+355 ISIDMHYQNVC
-366 AILDDNSLYCW
+366 AILDDNSLFCW

-383 QLGQTATGNSYDSA
+383 QLGQMTTGNSYDSV

-425 AITLAEELFC
+425 AITLAEDLFC
-435 WGRNNWGQ
+435 WGKNNWGQ
-443 IGIGNFSYSEPSNNG
+443 IGIGNYSNSVSASNG

-472 CLPGFTP
+472 CLPNFTP

-496 GDGIMSLFDSHPL
+496 GDGMMSLFDPYPL
-509 ISDCEAG
+509 ISNCEAG
-516 YFSTD
+516 HYATD

-528 DPGHYVPSSGQV
+528 DPGHYVPSSGQN

-545 PIGTYQPNGGQSEC
+545 PIGTYQPNSGQSEC

-565 HYTIVP
+565 YYTIIP
-571 ISATE
+571 TAAIE

-602 FDTRPIDGLGTL
+602 FDSRLIDGHGTL

-642 YQPNPGYTYCI
+642 YQPNSGYTYCI
-653 ETTPGYYTGD
+653 QTTPGYFTGD
-663 SGNTGETPC
+663 SGNTVETPC

-684 SCFSASPGHKA
+684 SCFFASPGYQA
-695 SPNSLQQDECTPGTY
+695 PPSSLQQDECTPGTY

-720 LADPGY
+720 MADPGY
-726 YTTEFGATT
+726 YVTEFGATT

-751 SCIATYPGHYSSE
+751 SCIATYSGHYSSE
-764 PGTAHQIGCEPGT
+764 PGTAFQIGCEPGT

-785 SCSGVTDPG
+785 SCSGVTEPG

-801 SSQQECEPGT
+801 SSQQECEPGA
-811 YAPYSAMGECTLSDP
+811 YAPYSGMGECLLSDP
-826 GSHVPLNAS
+826 GSHVPLNSS
-835 LDQLPCPPGQYQPN
+835 LDQLPCPPGHYQPY
-849 SGESSCLSAEPG
+849 SGQATCLSAEPG
-861 HYSGEGA
+861 HYSEEGA
-868 TQQVACQPGSF
+868 TEQMACQPGSY
-879 QSQSEA
+879 QSQSET
-885 TSCELAQPGNFVIES
+885 TSCDMSQPGNFVPQS
-900 GATEDTPCGPGEYQ
+900 AATEQTPCAPGEYQ
-914 DEPGAIT
+914 NEPGAII
-921 CKPAGPGTYSDS
+921 CIPADQGTYSDS
-933 PGLAEPTPCPPGT
+933 SGLAEATPCPPGT
-946 YQPLTGQS
+946 YQPLTAQA
-954 ECTLADRGQHV
+954 ECILADRGHHV
-965 PERGATSQTPCE
+965 AEAGAISQTPCE

-990 LDASPG
+990 LSATRG
-996 HFVSKTG
+996 HYVSDTG
-1003 QTSQEPCLPGNFQP
+1003 QISQVPCTPGNFQP
-1017 LPGAV
+1017 MTGAV
-1022 GCIAAEPGNYVAEA
+1022 GCVAAEPGHFVADS
-1036 GASSQTACASGETQS
+1036 ASFSQTACSNGETQS
-1051 QYGQTSC
+1051 KYGQTSC
-1058 EEGEQLVMIVGGVA
+1058 EEGSDLVMIVGGIAAVA
-1072 GLAIVLMVLFMQSQ
+1072 VLLMIMFMQSQ
-1086 KKPKGRV
+1086 KKPKRIGK
-1093 RKGAKRRKQAPRP
+1093 KGGKRRKKTQGPRQ
-1106 RKVRESS
+1106 VHDT